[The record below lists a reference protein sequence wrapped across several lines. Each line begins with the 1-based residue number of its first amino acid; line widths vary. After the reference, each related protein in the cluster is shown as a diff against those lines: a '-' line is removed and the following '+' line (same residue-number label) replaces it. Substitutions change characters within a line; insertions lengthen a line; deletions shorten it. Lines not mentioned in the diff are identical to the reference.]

1 MAERITL
8 TADVPVVIKGRS
20 GQQLADADQVY
31 TWDTANAEYGPQGS
45 LDRLVTHDPAGTG
58 SHELV
63 FHSDGS
69 VVWH

>member
-8 TADVPVVIKGRS
+8 TTDVPVVIKGR
-20 GQQLADADQVY
+20 GGEQLAGADQVY
-31 TWDTANAEYGPQGS
+31 TWDAEAAEYGPQGS

-58 SHELV
+58 AYELV
-63 FHSDGS
+63 YHSDGS